1 MERSGRH
8 CTAASDREGPCA
20 PKLHYDRKQKLFG
33 IPVKGASDS
42 RACQPLERALPFR
55 QEKTSGISPE
65 FHCATP
71 RQSIIFQ
78 DDTYRS

>member
-33 IPVKGASDS
+33 IPVKGGKRFSGVSTPWTSLAFPA
-42 RACQPLERALPFR
+42 RKNLRYQP
-55 QEKTSGISPE
+55 
-65 FHCATP
+65 
-71 RQSIIFQ
+71 
-78 DDTYRS
+78 